1 MLNALKQS
9 ESLFSRYYLNE
20 DFNDVRFDFSLI
32 DDIVIGSPFRLVHL
46 RSIYSSFTNRIVFSF
61 IILTLEFF

>member
-20 DFNDVRFDFSLI
+20 DFNDVRFDFDLLE
-32 DDIVIGSPFRLVHL
+32 DIVIGSPFRCV
-46 RSIYSSFTNRIVFSF
+46 RV
-61 IILTLEFF
+61 ILLLLLWIPT